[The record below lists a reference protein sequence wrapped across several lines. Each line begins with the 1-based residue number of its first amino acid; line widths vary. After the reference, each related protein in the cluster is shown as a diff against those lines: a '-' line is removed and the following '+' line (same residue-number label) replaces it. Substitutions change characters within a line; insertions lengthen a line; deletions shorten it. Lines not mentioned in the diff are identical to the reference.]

1 MTTPT
6 EPRYIAKD
14 LPFPPHWINSYL
26 YHKLGEYA
34 DIGIDSTQQLVPI
47 FASTPTSTEEIYRNV
62 LQSSTVEQPLIIQY
76 DRLMRFRPT
85 PFYGIKR
92 EQLMYYLYS
101 TKIENVNNANIVISQ
116 LLDREDAAAQDLNQ
130 FSANNPI
137 MRNGQEVRYNV
148 YFHNIRVY
156 QADETRDL
164 VDLAS
169 ARTVFVNK
177 LIIEYDY
184 HPVWIDKEYQLKQNG
199 DLELDENEK
208 PILLN
213 PDEHQDRFK

>member
-1 MTTPT
+1 MT
-6 EPRYIAKD
+6 EPIYKATD
-14 LPFPPHWINSYL
+14 LPFPPHWINAYL
-26 YHKLGEYA
+26 YAKLSEYE
-34 DIGIDSTQQLVPI
+34 DIGIDATQQLVPI
-47 FASTPTSTEEIYRNV
+47 FAMTPTSTEEIYRNV

-85 PFYGIKR
+85 PFYGRKR

-101 TKIENVNNANIVISQ
+101 TSIANVNNANIVISQ
-116 LLDREDAAAQDLNQ
+116 LLDREDAAAQDVNDWAATNSGNLNV
-130 FSANNPI
+130 PH
-137 MRNGQEVRYNV
+137 NV

-169 ARTVFVNK
+169 ARTVFINK

-184 HPVWIDKEYQLKQNG
+184 HAKWVDAVYRRN
-199 DLELDENEK
+199 ELGEIEKDENGK
-208 PILLN
+208 PIVLN
-213 PDEHQDRFK
+213 PNEEQERFK